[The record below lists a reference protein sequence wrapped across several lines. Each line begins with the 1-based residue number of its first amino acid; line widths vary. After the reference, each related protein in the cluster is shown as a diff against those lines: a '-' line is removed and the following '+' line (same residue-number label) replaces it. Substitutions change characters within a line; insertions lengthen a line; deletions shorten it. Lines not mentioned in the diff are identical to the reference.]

1 DKETI
6 DAAIK
11 RLEAERLRRV
21 EEKIA
26 NDKAVLVPPRIL
38 GAPEPERPRTKDAKG
53 REIYHGTRTK
63 EGEIEFI
70 DAIITGVPRMG
81 RDVIT
86 IGDGIPDEPRVPP
99 APSKSLPPEPE
110 RVDARRGGEALR
122 LPEKERETHQPR
134 PTPQP
139 MPEPRYIY
147 AEIHPASGNDPGAI
161 IEGRYAAAD
170 GLVRVWDMQ
179 GKLLGTLTFNGDN
192 PAHVARKILREKR
205 GTGFYDLLP
214 YPRNNVV

>member
-1 DKETI
+1 MAEDKETI

-38 GAPEPERPRTKDAKG
+38 GAPEPSRPRTKDAKG

-81 RDVIT
+81 RDV
-86 IGDGIPDEPRVPP
+86 PDEPR
-99 APSKSLPPEPE
+99 ATPSKASHPPQPE
-110 RVDARRGGEALR
+110 RVDMRRGGEALR
-122 LPEKERETHQPR
+122 LPEKERETHQPQ

-139 MPEPRYIY
+139 MPEPRYVY
-147 AEIHPASGNDPGAI
+147 AEMHPASGNDPGAI
-161 IEGRYAAAD
+161 IEGRYASAD

-179 GKLLGTLTFNGDN
+179 GKLLGTQVFNGDN

-205 GTGFYDLLP
+205 GTGFYDPLP